1 MSTFDAGTPAGT
13 ADSPASGTPG
23 ALGSPPV
30 AETPANQTRPD
41 PFAPEGVEFSPVSP
55 ALIKARFIGALPWFV
70 LPLIAFAVLAII
82 VSPWFWIGAGALA
95 LITAWLLWLIP
106 RQVRAIG
113 YAEAE
118 DDLLVKRGVAFKKLS
133 VVPYGRMQFVDVD
146 QGPIV
151 RRFGISQVTLY
162 TASPTTD
169 ATLPGLPQAE
179 AYRLRDR
186 LTERGE
192 ARLAGL

>member
-1 MSTFDAGTPAGT
+1 MVVMTEPTDFQ
-13 ADSPASGTPG
+13 
-23 ALGSPPV
+23 PPV
-30 AETPANQTRPD
+30 QPRVNPAAD
-41 PFAPEGVEFSPVSP
+41 PFEPEGIVFTPVSP
-55 ALIKARFIGALPWFV
+55 SLIKARYIAGLPWLV
-70 LPLIAFAVLAII
+70 VPLIGFAVPAIL
-82 VSPWFWIGAGALA
+82 VSPWFWIGSAVLA
-95 LITAWLLWLIP
+95 IVLAWILWLIP

-133 VVPYGRMQFVDVD
+133 VIPYGRMQYVDVD

-186 LTERGE
+186 LTARGE